1 MDFAAKSTLHQ
12 PFSFQ
17 YEQLWKLRSDQLINI
32 ENSVDQTNN
41 FDDLIEPWHIPRC
54 SVLHQILMLRN
65 YMELLAHFLW
75 PRPDTIYLVSLG
87 TKPDA
92 IFELGPRIDDRVR
105 RVASQM
111 SSVQNPGLVVL
122 YRFIYRVV
130 YYRLIWSKNLIYIYG
145 DCNSSQYKDPYEPVS
160 IMECHKGFE
169 RCSEYK
175 WTLPWGGT
183 NLWDHH
189 EIMFALSVN
198 DVPPPRKYKFR
209 EPLLNILVV
218 NCLKWTSQIRI
229 LATALWYART
239 RMQRLVA
246 FSWVENLAP
255 VRGPG
260 NSWSS

>member
-1 MDFAAKSTLHQ
+1 MFCATSNLDVEELHG
-12 PFSFQ
+12 
-17 YEQLWKLRSDQLINI
+17 I
-32 ENSVDQTNN
+32 T
-41 FDDLIEPWHIPRC
+41 
-54 SVLHQILMLRN
+54 
-65 YMELLAHFLW
+65 AHFLW

-92 IFELGPRIDDRVR
+92 IFELGPWIDDRVR
-105 RVASQM
+105 WVASQM

-175 WTLPWGGT
+175 WTLPWGDT
-183 NLWDHH
+183 NL
-189 EIMFALSVN
+189 
-198 DVPPPRKYKFR
+198 
-209 EPLLNILVV
+209 
-218 NCLKWTSQIRI
+218 SQIRI